1 MSTLLRKLL
10 IAGAVMTG
18 AITAATGTASADIV
32 DCVPQHVRA
41 ANDRVDFRC
50 QGNTRWFIALR
61 SNTDATALGQM
72 LSVLNSSVVS
82 GKSIKVYYNLD
93 SASNGIFWGI
103 EIYR

>member
-18 AITAATGTASADIV
+18 TIIATTGPASADVV
-32 DCVPQHVRA
+32 DCVPQRARA
-41 ANDRVDFRC
+41 ASDRVDFLC
-50 QGNTRWFIALR
+50 QGNPRWFIAMR

-93 SASNGIFWGI
+93 SAGNGIFWGI
-103 EIYR
+103 EIFR